1 MKSLFEKKSQ
11 KINLTDL
18 PKADDL
24 SKELGKIKYRERYA
38 RTLRSTVFTLVTV
51 AALAV
56 LIATIWLPVLQIYGN
71 SMTPTLKA
79 GDMVVSVSKK
89 NLKQGDVVAFYYNNK
104 VLVKRVIATSGQWVN
119 VDKKGNVYVD
129 GKKLNEPYLQKG
141 EKDYGE
147 TNIKLPYQ
155 VPDGKYFVMGD
166 HRKVSIDSRNK
177 TVGPVDSEQLVGK
190 LTLRIWPLSRMG
202 AID

>member
-1 MKSLFEKKSQ
+1 MKPLFEKKSQ
-11 KINLTDL
+11 KIDLTDL

-24 SKELGKIKYRERYA
+24 SKELGKIKYRERYV

-119 VDKKGNVYVD
+119 VDKKGNVTVD

>member
-1 MKSLFEKKSQ
+1 MKPLFEKKSQ

-24 SKELGKIKYRERYA
+24 SKELGKIKYRERYV

-119 VDKKGNVYVD
+119 VDKKGNVTVD

-166 HRKVSIDSRNK
+166 HQKVSIDSRNK

>member
-1 MKSLFEKKSQ
+1 MKPLFEKKSQ
-11 KINLTDL
+11 KIKLTDL

-24 SKELGKIKYRERYA
+24 SKELGKIKYRERYV

>member
-1 MKSLFEKKSQ
+1 M
-11 KINLTDL
+11 
-18 PKADDL
+18 
-24 SKELGKIKYRERYA
+24 

-56 LIATIWLPVLQIYGN
+56 LVATIWLPVLQIYGN

-119 VDKKGNVYVD
+119 IDKKVMSLLM
-129 GKKLNEPYLQKG
+129 GKRLMSLTYKAVKKIMEKPISSYL
-141 EKDYGE
+141 
-147 TNIKLPYQ
+147 IKYQ
-155 VPDGKYFVMGD
+155 ME
-166 HRKVSIDSRNK
+166 S
-177 TVGPVDSEQLVGK
+177 
-190 LTLRIWPLSRMG
+190 TL
-202 AID
+202 

>member
-1 MKSLFEKKSQ
+1 MKPLFEKKSQ
-11 KINLTDL
+11 KINLADL

-24 SKELGKIKYRERYA
+24 SKELGKIKYRERYV

-119 VDKKGNVYVD
+119 VDKKGNVTVD

>member
-24 SKELGKIKYRERYA
+24 SKELGKIKYRERYV

>member
-1 MKSLFEKKSQ
+1 MKPLFEKKSQ

-24 SKELGKIKYRERYA
+24 SKELGKIKYRERYV
-38 RTLRSTVFTLVTV
+38 RTLRSTVFTLLTV

-119 VDKKGNVYVD
+119 VDKKGNVTVD

>member
-1 MKSLFEKKSQ
+1 MKPLFEKKSQ

-24 SKELGKIKYRERYA
+24 SKELGKIKYRERYV

-119 VDKKGNVYVD
+119 VDKKGNVTVD
-129 GKKLNEPYLQKG
+129 GKKLNETYLQKG

>member
-1 MKSLFEKKSQ
+1 MKPLFEKKSQ

-24 SKELGKIKYRERYA
+24 SKELGKIKYRERYV

-89 NLKQGDVVAFYYNNK
+89 NLKQGDIVAFYYNNK

-119 VDKKGNVYVD
+119 VDKKGNVTVD

>member
-1 MKSLFEKKSQ
+1 MKPLFEKKSE
-11 KINLTDL
+11 KIALADL
-18 PKADDL
+18 PKAEEL
-24 SKELGKIKYRERYA
+24 SKELGKIKYRERYM

-56 LIATIWLPVLQIYGN
+56 LVATIWLPVLQIYGN

-104 VLVKRVIATSGQWVN
+104 VLVKRVIATSGQ
-119 VDKKGNVYVD
+119 KGNVYVD
-129 GKKLNEPYLQKG
+129 GKKLNEPYLQRG
-141 EKDYGE
+141 EKNYGE
-147 TNIKLPYQ
+147 TNIELPYQ

-166 HRKVSIDSRNK
+166 HREVSVDSRNK
-177 TVGPVDSEQLVGK
+177 AVGPVDSEQLVGK
-190 LTLRIWPLSRMG
+190 LSLRIWPLNRMG
-202 AID
+202 SID

>member
-1 MKSLFEKKSQ
+1 MKPLFEKKSE
-11 KINLTDL
+11 KIALADL
-18 PKADDL
+18 PKAEEL
-24 SKELGKIKYRERYA
+24 SKELGKIKYRERYM

-56 LIATIWLPVLQIYGN
+56 LVATIWLPVLQIYGN

-119 VDKKGNVYVD
+119 IDKKVMSLLM
-129 GKKLNEPYLQKG
+129 GKRLMSLTYKAVKKIMEKPISSYL
-141 EKDYGE
+141 
-147 TNIKLPYQ
+147 IKYQ
-155 VPDGKYFVMGD
+155 ME
-166 HRKVSIDSRNK
+166 S
-177 TVGPVDSEQLVGK
+177 
-190 LTLRIWPLSRMG
+190 TL
-202 AID
+202 

>member
-1 MKSLFEKKSQ
+1 MKPLFEKKSE
-11 KINLTDL
+11 KIALADL
-18 PKADDL
+18 PKAEEL
-24 SKELGKIKYRERYA
+24 SKELGKIKYRERYM

-56 LIATIWLPVLQIYGN
+56 LVATIWLPVLQIYGN

-119 VDKKGNVYVD
+119 IDKSGSTLTKKVMSLLM
-129 GKKLNEPYLQKG
+129 GKRLMSLTYKAVKKIMEKPISSYL
-141 EKDYGE
+141 
-147 TNIKLPYQ
+147 IKYQ
-155 VPDGKYFVMGD
+155 ME
-166 HRKVSIDSRNK
+166 S
-177 TVGPVDSEQLVGK
+177 
-190 LTLRIWPLSRMG
+190 TL
-202 AID
+202 

>member
-1 MKSLFEKKSQ
+1 MKPLFEKKSQ

-24 SKELGKIKYRERYA
+24 SKGLGKIKYRERYV
-38 RTLRSTVFTLVTV
+38 RTLRSTVFTLLTV

-119 VDKKGNVYVD
+119 VDKKGNVTVD

>member
-1 MKSLFEKKSQ
+1 MKPLFEKKSQ

-24 SKELGKIKYRERYA
+24 SKELGKIKYRERYV

-89 NLKQGDVVAFYYNNK
+89 NLKRGDVVAFYYNNK

-119 VDKKGNVYVD
+119 VDKKGNVTVD

>member
-1 MKSLFEKKSQ
+1 MKPLFEKKSQ

-24 SKELGKIKYRERYA
+24 SKELGKIKYRERYV

-89 NLKQGDVVAFYYNNK
+89 NLKRGDVVAFYYNNK

>member
-1 MKSLFEKKSQ
+1 MKALFEKKSQ

-24 SKELGKIKYRERYA
+24 SKELGKIKYRERYV

-56 LIATIWLPVLQIYGN
+56 LIAIIWLPVLQIYGN

>member
-1 MKSLFEKKSQ
+1 MKPKSQ

-24 SKELGKIKYRERYA
+24 SKELGKIKYRERYV

>member
-1 MKSLFEKKSQ
+1 MKALFEKKSQ

-24 SKELGKIKYRERYA
+24 SKELGKIKYRERYV

>member
-1 MKSLFEKKSQ
+1 MKPLFEKKSE
-11 KINLTDL
+11 KIALADL
-18 PKADDL
+18 PKAEEL
-24 SKELGKIKYRERYA
+24 SKELGKIKYRERYM

-56 LIATIWLPVLQIYGN
+56 LVAIIWLPVLQIYGN

-119 VDKKGNVYVD
+119 IDKKVMSLLM
-129 GKKLNEPYLQKG
+129 GKRLMSLTYKAVKKIMEKPISSYL
-141 EKDYGE
+141 
-147 TNIKLPYQ
+147 IKYQ
-155 VPDGKYFVMGD
+155 ME
-166 HRKVSIDSRNK
+166 S
-177 TVGPVDSEQLVGK
+177 
-190 LTLRIWPLSRMG
+190 TL
-202 AID
+202 

>member
-1 MKSLFEKKSQ
+1 MKPLFEKKSQ

-24 SKELGKIKYRERYA
+24 SKELGKIKYRERYV

-119 VDKKGNVYVD
+119 VDKKGNVTVD

>member
-1 MKSLFEKKSQ
+1 MKPLFEKKSQ

-24 SKELGKIKYRERYA
+24 SKELGKIKYRERYV

-119 VDKKGNVYVD
+119 VDKKGNVTVD
-129 GKKLNEPYLQKG
+129 GKKLNEPYLQRG

>member
-1 MKSLFEKKSQ
+1 MKALFEKKSQ

-24 SKELGKIKYRERYA
+24 SKELGKIKYRERYV

-190 LTLRIWPLSRMG
+190 LTLRIWPLSRIG